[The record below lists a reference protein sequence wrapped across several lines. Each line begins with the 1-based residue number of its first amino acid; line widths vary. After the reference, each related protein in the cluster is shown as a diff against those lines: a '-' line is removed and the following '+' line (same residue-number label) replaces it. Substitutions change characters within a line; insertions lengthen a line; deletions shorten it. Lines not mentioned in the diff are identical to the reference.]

1 MIERIRKDLR
11 VEVKEVNK
19 KRERGYDALGIFVIL
34 GKSLRVRGFDPSYV
48 VISIKMC
55 FSNI

>member
-1 MIERIRKDLR
+1 MIERIREDLR

-19 KRERGYDALGIFVIL
+19 KRKRGYDALGIFVIL